1 MDKQPAKFDYIAWW
15 TSIPGIPAGWPEPA
29 PTRSRVIELPLN
41 MAQPEPAERD
51 DFSAAA

>member
-1 MDKQPAKFDYIAWW
+1 MDKRAPKFDYIAWW

-29 PTRSRVIELPLN
+29 PTRAPVITLRP
-41 MAQPEPAERD
+41 AQPQPELADRD